1 MDGVDVN
8 MRISSGLQDERS
20 SGFWLA
26 KTTASADV
34 SAAVAQ
40 GRRPCIYRLLGGAT
54 GPVGAQKVGADAK
67 RLVLNEKSKRR
78 KRKRKKQKKKL
89 VYICHFPF
97 RIHERA
103 IGSAGRR
110 LCGCSVQESIENAN
124 AC

>member
-20 SGFWLA
+20 SGLWLA

-40 GRRPCIYRLLGGAT
+40 GRLPCIYRLLGGAT

-78 KRKRKKQKKKL
+78 KRKRKKQKKNP
-89 VYICHFPF
+89 VYIYMPF
-97 RIHERA
+97 
-103 IGSAGRR
+103 SAPYSRMGDWP
-110 LCGCSVQESIENAN
+110 SW
-124 AC
+124 

>member
-40 GRRPCIYRLLGGAT
+40 GRLPCIYRLLGGAT
-54 GPVGAQKVGADAK
+54 GPVGAQEVGADAK
-67 RLVLNEKSKRR
+67 TLVLQVGNAAQKKI
-78 KRKRKKQKKKL
+78 KRKK
-89 VYICHFPF
+89 H
-97 RIHERA
+97 
-103 IGSAGRR
+103 
-110 LCGCSVQESIENAN
+110 GC
-124 AC
+124 

>member
-40 GRRPCIYRLLGGAT
+40 GRLPCIYRLLGGAT

-78 KRKRKKQKKKL
+78 KRKTKKQKKILLYIYAIFRSVFTNGRLAQL
-89 VYICHFPF
+89 V
-97 RIHERA
+97 
-103 IGSAGRR
+103 SASVAVLCRR
-110 LCGCSVQESIENAN
+110 L
-124 AC
+124 

>member
-40 GRRPCIYRLLGGAT
+40 GRLPCIYRLLGGAT

-78 KRKRKKQKKKL
+78 KTKTKKQKKSLFIYAIFRSVFTNGRLAQL
-89 VYICHFPF
+89 VSDSVAALC
-97 RIHERA
+97 RRA
-103 IGSAGRR
+103 
-110 LCGCSVQESIENAN
+110 
-124 AC
+124 

>member
-40 GRRPCIYRLLGGAT
+40 GRLPCIYRLLGGAT

-78 KRKRKKQKKKL
+78 KRKRKKQKKKKKKKSCL
-89 VYICHFPF
+89 YMPF
-97 RIHERA
+97 
-103 IGSAGRR
+103 
-110 LCGCSVQESIENAN
+110 SVPYSRTGDWPSW
-124 AC
+124 